1 MPVGDMVN
9 RSISVILLIVYG
21 EEHEFIV
28 VNRNDEYR
36 AKYFNI
42 SKTNDCVKSI
52 LDFDVTYIFGSFVII
67 FMYRKRSSRIAKI

>member
-21 EEHEFIV
+21 EEQSLV

-42 SKTNDCVKSI
+42 LKKMLVSKV
-52 LDFDVTYIFGSFVII
+52 F
-67 FMYRKRSSRIAKI
+67 